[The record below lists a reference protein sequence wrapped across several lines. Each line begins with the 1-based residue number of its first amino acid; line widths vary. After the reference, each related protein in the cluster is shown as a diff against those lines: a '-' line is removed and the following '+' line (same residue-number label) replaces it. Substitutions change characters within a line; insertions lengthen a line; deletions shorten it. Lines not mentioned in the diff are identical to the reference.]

1 MTIRNFPRLGT
12 GFVAGLA
19 LVALS
24 GAGGAAAAGQSG
36 FSKASLNGSYAGIFS
51 GTIPHK
57 SGTETILGTGVF
69 IADGKGHLSGKETYT
84 LGTQT
89 CEATLSGTYTV
100 GSDGRGTDNVTF
112 TATTAGCAGG
122 TYTQSLVI
130 AGGGS
135 LVLLANTNGQQ
146 IQEQWYIQQ

>member
-1 MTIRNFPRLGT
+1 MTIRNFSRLGT
-12 GFVAGLA
+12 GLVAGLA

-24 GAGGAAAAGQSG
+24 GPGGDAGTGQTG
-36 FSKASLNGSYAGIFS
+36 YSKASLNGSYAGIFS

-57 SGTETILGTGVF
+57 TRSETILGTGVF
-69 IADGKGHLSGKETYT
+69 IADGKGHLTGAETYT
-84 LGTQT
+84 IGTTT

-100 GSDGRGTDNVTF
+100 GPDGRGSDSITF
-112 TATTAGCAGG
+112 TPTTAGCTGG